1 MVYDPQEEHF
11 EVPDLPVEEAPEENV
26 APFGPPRPERSILIS
41 ARMRSLRNNLID
53 SSISQIGAAYSVS

>member
-41 ARMRSLRNNLID
+41 ARMRSLSTNLID
-53 SSISQIGAAYSVS
+53 ASIS